1 MRGVVKFYSTK
12 RDLARLSKLW
22 DRMRTYV
29 DVEHGAGPG
38 PGSEEDF
45 LALKREIGQAMVALE
60 SDFGSSR
67 LNREAENAGSRIRHF
82 LGQIPTLGSLNEFL
96 TRDQQNLQKSWHAVF
111 LILAELSG
119 ARYKLRVGSSPAP
132 ATYAASPMSG
142 EPRRRGS
149 SLPMFRFVGSIV
161 RVVMTLVMI
170 VAVLAIVL
178 FLTESAG
185 FFGSRDPNTGAW
197 IAPSNPILGQIG
209 AFWQGFRGWASMNL
223 AFITAPLAGFYA
235 MHPDIAAVLL
245 VAILG
250 IFVGYLIFIRAK

>member
-12 RDLARLSKLW
+12 RDLAKLSKLW
-22 DRMRTYV
+22 DRMRAYV
-29 DVEHGAGPG
+29 DVDPKAGEA
-38 PGSEEDF
+38 GSDDDF

-67 LNREAENAGSRIRHF
+67 LNREAENAASRIRHF
-82 LGQIPTLGSLNEFL
+82 LGQLPTLSSLREVL

-119 ARYKLRVGSSPAP
+119 ARYNLRSALSPAP
-132 ATYAASPMSG
+132 ATYSASPMSG
-142 EPRRRGS
+142 EPRHRSRS
-149 SLPMFRFVGSIV
+149 MPMFRFVGSIV
-161 RVVMTLVMI
+161 RVVMTIVMI
-170 VAVLAIVL
+170 VGVLAIVL

-197 IAPSNPILGQIG
+197 IVPSNPLLAQIG
-209 AFWQGFRGWASMNL
+209 MFWQGFRTWATTNL
-223 AFITAPLAGFYA
+223 AFISTPLAGFYA
-235 MHPDIAAVLL
+235 LHPDIAAVLL